1 MDTDKIKE
9 SLEEVLA
16 ICEDGEIGYQTAS
29 EKINIGDFS
38 TLFLRLSQQRKL
50 FQEELKNEGL
60 KLGIELKVSG
70 SVKGF
75 FHRTWLATKAL
86 VGDNTEENV
95 IADAMEGEK
104 QALKVYEK
112 AMAKSEL
119 PAYVKEMLQ
128 EQQKFIK
135 VAIQQLQGLKQE
147 L

>member
-1 MDTDKIKE
+1 MDTEKIKD

-16 ICEDGEIGYQTAS
+16 ICEDGEEGYQTAS
-29 EKINIGDFS
+29 EKIKIGEFS
-38 TLFLRLSQQRKL
+38 TLFLRFSQQRKL

-60 KLGIELKVSG
+60 KMGLDLKVSG

-86 VGDNTEENV
+86 VADNTEENV

-104 QALKVYEK
+104 QALRVYES
-112 AMAKSEL
+112 ALAKSQL
-119 PAYVKEMLQ
+119 PAYIKDMLQ
-128 EQQKFIK
+128 EQQRLIK